1 LREVLLRDRFAE
13 EDRILAAVTRA
24 GLVTADHADIAEVVK
39 IEEDPLAPSLE
50 FDHLKEGK
58 GGEETA
64 NDLQFA
70 GPKARIEPD
79 GGSAIGR
86 EDGIGQPVS
95 SAEGIEVSPCL
106 TVRDDLELRLQLF
119 SETEDL
125 ATERHGLG
133 SGKVGI
139 ERQAWDHS
147 ATSGEQGAGQEL
159 SSISA
164 HLGVPR
170 EVRYP
175 TDA

>member
-1 LREVLLRDRFAE
+1 MRDRFAE
-13 EDRILAAVTRA
+13 DDRVLAALTRA
-24 GLVTADHADIAEVVK
+24 GLVGANHADIAEVVE
-39 IEEDPLAPSLE
+39 IVEEPLAPSLE

-58 GGEETA
+58 RGEETA
-64 NDLQFA
+64 NDLEFP
-70 GPKARIEPD
+70 GPESHIEPD
-79 GGSAIGR
+79 GGSAIRG
-86 EDGIGQPVS
+86 EEGIGQLVS
-95 SAEGIEVSPCL
+95 GAEGIEVSPCL

-119 SETEDL
+119 GETEDL

-139 ERQAWDHS
+139 ERQAWEHS

-170 EVRYP
+170 
-175 TDA
+175 